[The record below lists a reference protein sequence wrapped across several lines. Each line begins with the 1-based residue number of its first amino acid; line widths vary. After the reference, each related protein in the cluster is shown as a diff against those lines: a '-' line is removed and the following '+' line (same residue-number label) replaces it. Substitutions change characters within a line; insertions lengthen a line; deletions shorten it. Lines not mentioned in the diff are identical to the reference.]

1 MRTAGRDCR
10 RSRSCVT
17 ALAASCAASLRPTSS
32 DWAAL
37 GIGWEAYR
45 ALAYLV
51 PERAVIGFPHPT
63 GGYRDFRKM
72 LEKGQLRKE
81 IKDRA
86 SRGLCPPEQGAVWLG
101 SEKSGA

>member
-1 MRTAGRDCR
+1 MRELTA
-10 RSRSCVT
+10 T
-17 ALAASCAASLRPTSS
+17 PAT
-32 DWAAL
+32 WAVL

-51 PERAVIGFPHPT
+51 PERAVIGIPHPT
-63 GGYRDFRKM
+63 GGFRDFRKM
-72 LEKGQLRKE
+72 LVSGHLLEE

-86 SRGLCPPEQGAVWLG
+86 ARHLNSPEPGAVWLG